1 MKMSR
6 NQMENIKVKKVVWL
20 KKETRLREVSALKLS
35 RVAVLK
41 ED

>member
-1 MKMSR
+1 MKMTR
-6 NQMENIKVKKVVWL
+6 NQMENIKVKKVVWPE
-20 KKETRLREVSALKLS
+20 KETRPREVSALKLS